1 MVSEKG
7 IHRISILITLVL
19 HVLIL
24 LLPIPQKIMQVKKE
38 NSPTAIPVQL
48 KIKEVI
54 VKKKQPP
61 APKPVPKKTQS
72 PRPSINPKPKPTP
85 KPPPKPTSMPGDRK
99 KALASKTIEPYYPKR
114 AINNEWAGT
123 VILEV
128 TIDENG
134 NILDIVVFK
143 SSGHDI
149 LDDSFIET
157 VTSEY
162 TFKPKRV
169 MGENQQDTIRIKY
182 TYEN

>member
-1 MVSEKG
+1 MVSDKG
-7 IHRISILITLVL
+7 IHRISILITIVV

-24 LLPIPQKIMQVKKE
+24 LLPLPKKIMQVKKE
-38 NSPTAIPVQL
+38 KPHTAIPVQL

-61 APKPVPKKTQS
+61 VLKPTPKKTQPPRPSMKTKPKPVPKT
-72 PRPSINPKPKPTP
+72 
-85 KPPPKPTSMPGDRK
+85 PPKPTSMPGDRK
-99 KALASKTIEPYYPKR
+99 KALASKTIEPYYPKQ
-114 AINNEWAGT
+114 AINNAWAGT
-123 VILEV
+123 VILDV
-128 TIDENG
+128 LIDKNG
-134 NILDIVVFK
+134 NILNIVVFK

-157 VTSEY
+157 VSSEY
-162 TFKPKRV
+162 TFKPKRI